1 MDYELLRQHARNLRS
16 CPTEAER
23 AMWNILKDNKLGL
36 RFRRQHIILDYIVD
50 FVCLK
55 AKLIVE
61 VDGPYHFMPEQIA
74 ADHLRTIHLESKG
87 YKVLRYENH
96 DVLNNPIRVSDMI
109 FDELVNRI
117 RQIQQE

>member
-1 MDYELLRQHARNLRS
+1 
-16 CPTEAER
+16 
-23 AMWNILKDNKLGL
+23 MWNILKDNKLGL

-87 YKVLRYENH
+87 FKVIRFENYEVEENPSLVADRIFEELIIRLR
-96 DVLNNPIRVSDMI
+96 
-109 FDELVNRI
+109 
-117 RQIQQE
+117 QQ